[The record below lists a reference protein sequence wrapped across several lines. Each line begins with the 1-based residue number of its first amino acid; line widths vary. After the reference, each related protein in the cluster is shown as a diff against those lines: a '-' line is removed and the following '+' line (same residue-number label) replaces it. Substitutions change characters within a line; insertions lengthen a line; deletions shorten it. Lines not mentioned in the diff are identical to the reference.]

1 MKFYRQPLSE
11 EFFYSSP
18 EKLPRNSYRWI
29 LSGLTSPGRK
39 PFGSKE
45 VYSATKRRD

>member
-18 EKLPRNSYRWI
+18 EKPAGNSYRWVANAPDGATLRPQI
-29 LSGLTSPGRK
+29 QR
-39 PFGSKE
+39 E
-45 VYSATKRRD
+45 VRGVAKKRS

>member
-18 EKLPRNSYRWI
+18 ERPAGNSYRWVAI
-29 LSGLTSPGRK
+29 ASVPSVSQPQARREVSGAGK
-39 PFGSKE
+39 
-45 VYSATKRRD
+45 KRN